1 MYKRQGLHY
10 YRLDGILIGSVE
22 PIDGLT
28 EASTPETPTAE
39 MDMELSDVTNGNIT
53 GEGVVL
59 GSGGEMMT
67 EQYTIFPGRY
77 RVTLTGSGFD
87 HSYIS
92 VSYTHLDVY
101 KRQVSGRLVCADADL
116 PAAAALLIL

>member
-1 MYKRQGLHY
+1 
-10 YRLDGILIGSVE
+10 
-22 PIDGLT
+22 
-28 EASTPETPTAE
+28 

-59 GSGGEMMT
+59 GSDGEMMT

-87 HSYIS
+87 HSYI
-92 VSYTHLDVY
+92 YARYGLINQETYKLDIDFTGIDPNKMTFEFTVGEVLHY
-101 KRQVSGRLVCADADL
+101 WRTAVHTLDDTPVVVSGVKVER
-116 PAAAALLIL
+116 IG